1 MMVKNYQF
9 SSQGVSHHTG
19 QAAHTG
25 QDEQRGLGWLMRQ
38 QEDEKY
44 CLS

>member
-19 QAAHTG
+19 Q
-25 QDEQRGLGWLMRQ
+25 DEQCGLGWLMRQ